1 MQAADRMTSS
11 TPKLTAEFTVH
22 TPLLPPERYAFS
34 GELVTIGR
42 SSECSIPIKD
52 RYLSRRHA
60 EIFPAGE
67 QWVLKDLG
75 SANGTFVNGSRVAGI
90 RPLISGDRIRVGDTE
105 IAFHLEHSTD
115 RLQVTSSGTVSP
127 TMSIPLS
134 EIEKTP
140 EVSGKTL
147 DRVRILNALAIDLI
161 EEHSSDEL
169 FGFILDRVMEHLK
182 PSRAAIGLLGS
193 NSLSLVD
200 IEIRRRDPQ
209 DDRELSISQTL
220 LRDAV
225 EQRRALAFVDVSL
238 DEKLS
243 RAQSIIAQGIRSVLC
258 APLLI
263 GESVA
268 GILYVDFLFAQRAL
282 SEEDLRLV
290 AQIARFAAIKIENSR
305 LRDVVIQKRLMDE
318 ELKTAYV
325 VQQSLLPDAPPP
337 IEGFSLAGCNRPSR
351 MVSGDYYDFILRP
364 DGRLYFVIADVS
376 GKGVTAALLMA
387 GLQASFRI
395 FAKQDPPPG
404 ELIERLNDVLRETI
418 PRSKFITL
426 FCGRL
431 DPSTGEIEYANAGH
445 TPPLLL
451 RSDSC
456 QELPDGDILLG
467 MMPSRYGTHRVTLAP
482 GDALIL
488 FTDGLSEAEDDT
500 GEEYSSSGVAR
511 TLLPLYGRRAGEV
524 ALALE
529 LAVSEYAGKDH
540 LDDDLTLLV
549 VARNS

>member
-1 MQAADRMTSS
+1 MQADRMTS
-11 TPKLTAEFTVH
+11 TTLTLTAEFTVH
-22 TPLLPPERYAFS
+22 TPLLTPERYAFTS
-34 GELVTIGR
+34 ELVTIGR
-42 SSECSIPIKD
+42 SSECSIPVKD

-60 EIFPAGE
+60 EVYPSGE
-67 QWVLKDLG
+67 QWILKDLG
-75 SANGTFVNGSRVAGI
+75 SANGTFVNGSRVVDI
-90 RPLISGDRIRVGDTE
+90 RPLISGDRIRLGDTE
-105 IAFHLEHSTD
+105 IIFHLEHATD
-115 RLQVTSSGTVSP
+115 RLHVTSSGTVAP

-134 EIEKTP
+134 EIEITP
-140 EVSGKTL
+140 EVTGKTL

-169 FGFILDRVMEHLK
+169 FGFILDRVMEHLE
-182 PSRAAIGLLGS
+182 PSRAAIGLLSPNGR
-193 NSLSLVD
+193 SLVD
-200 IEIRRRDPQ
+200 MEIRRRDPK

-220 LRDAV
+220 LHDAV

-243 RAQSIIAQGIRSVLC
+243 QAQSIIAQGIRSVLC

-263 GESVA
+263 GENVV
-268 GILYVDFLFAQRAL
+268 GILYVDFLFAQRAI

-337 IEGFSLAGCNRPSR
+337 IAGFTLAGCNRPSR

-395 FAKQDPPPG
+395 FAKQDPLPG
-404 ELIERLNDVLRETI
+404 ELLERLNDVLRETM

-426 FCGRL
+426 FAGRL
-431 DPSTGEIEYANAGH
+431 EPATGEIEYANAGH

-451 RSDSC
+451 RSGSC
-456 QELPDGDILLG
+456 RELPEGDILLG
-467 MMPSRYGTHRVTLAP
+467 MMPSLYSTHRITLEP
-482 GDALIL
+482 GDALVL
-488 FTDGLSEAEDDT
+488 FTDGLSEAEDEK
-500 GEEYSSSGVAR
+500 GEEYSSAGVAR
-511 TLLPLYGRRAGEV
+511 TLIPLFARTAGELAV
-524 ALALE
+524 ALE
-529 LAVSEYAGKDH
+529 LAVTEYAGRDH

-549 VARNS
+549 VARDC